1 MITLNNWSTIPN
13 LGIWTWKSD
22 PETLYNAIKHAI
34 TVGYRHIDCAW
45 RYQNEEIVWNA
56 ISDCINEGIVKREEL
71 FITSK
76 LWNSY
81 HHPDDVEWALQESL
95 KNLQLDYL
103 DLYLIHWPIP
113 FERNTVAPSDSS
125 GIASQEEIPFTGTW
139 AAMEKLVTKGL
150 IKSIWV
156 SNFSIKNL
164 ERLIENCSIIP
175 AMNQI
180 ESHPFLQQDEL
191 INFCHSK
198 SINVTAFAPLGSIDR
213 PPQLKVANEPILL
226 EQPIILDIAKKH
238 NTTPAG
244 VLIGWAI
251 GRNTCVIPKSTSAH
265 RIEENLK
272 SAQIKLD
279 EQDYKK
285 ITELNLNFRFYTWV
299 LFPTAGTEYTQEYL
313 WG

>member
-1 MITLNNWSTIPN
+1 MITLNSGHTIPT
-13 LGIWTWKSD
+13 LGIGTWKSD
-22 PETLYNAIKHAI
+22 PEVLYNAIKHAI

-45 RYQNEEIVWNA
+45 RYQNEEIVGNA
-56 ISDCINEGIVKREEL
+56 INDCIKEGIVTREEL

-76 LWNSY
+76 LWNSS
-81 HHPDDVEWALQESL
+81 HHPDDVENALQESL

-103 DLYLIHWPIP
+103 DLYLIHWPIA
-113 FERNTVAPSDSS
+113 FKRNVVAPTDSES
-125 GIASQEEIPFTGTW
+125 IAPQSEIPFTWTW
-139 AAMEKLVTKGL
+139 SAMEKLVEKWL

-164 ERLIENCSIIP
+164 ETLLETCSIIP

-191 INFCHSK
+191 ISFCQDK
-198 SINVTAFAPLGSIDR
+198 WINITAYAQLGSMDR

-226 EQPIILDIAKKH
+226 EHPVILEIAKKH

-251 GRNTCVIPKSTSAH
+251 WRNTIVIPKSTSAH

-272 SAQIKLD
+272 SAEVVLD
-279 EQDYKK
+279 KKDYEEISK
-285 ITELNLNFRFYTWV
+285 LNLGFRFYTGV
-299 LFPTAGTEYTQEYL
+299 LFPTAWTDYTQEYL